1 MHRQSK
7 IAKTGGDIMKF
18 VTPLTATQIEELK
31 ALHHDDG
38 SARVRMRAHSILL
51 SHRGY
56 TLTQIADIY
65 EVHRDTVSGW
75 IDRWEEEG
83 FTGLRDAPRS
93 GCPPTLNSAEQDRA
107 IELLKET
114 PRSIKTALAK
124 LNQETGKTIS
134 EWTLKRIVKRADM
147 SWKRIRQSL
156 KSKRDADEF
165 EQAEQEIAEL
175 QAQHA
180 AGEIDLRYFDEV
192 GFSLI
197 PAVPYAWQPVG
208 ETIEIPTARSSWLTV
223 LGFYNTDNEFISF
236 TVKGSVNSDVVIRC
250 IDEFSE
256 TIDQKT
262 VVLIDNASTHTS
274 GKFKAKLSE
283 WADQDL
289 HIKYLPTYSPELN
302 LIEILWRF
310 IKYHWMPWSAYE
322 SFKALQQ
329 ALEDIL
335 DGIGEKYQ
343 VNFA

>member
-1 MHRQSK
+1 
-7 IAKTGGDIMKF
+7 MKY
-18 VTPLTATQIEELK
+18 VSPLSAAQIEELK
-31 ALHHDDG
+31 ALHHDDI

-51 SHRGY
+51 SHRRY
-56 TLTQIADIY
+56 TINQIADIY
-65 EVHRDTVSGW
+65 EVHCDTVSGW
-75 IDRWEEEG
+75 IDSWEEDG
-83 FTGLRDAPRS
+83 SAGLRDAPRS
-93 GCPPTLNSAEQDRA
+93 GRPPKLTPEEQDRA
-107 IELLKET
+107 VELLKQT

-124 LNQETGKTIS
+124 LRQEIGKTIS
-134 EWTLKRIVKRADM
+134 EWTLKRIVKRAGM
-147 SWKRIRQSL
+147 SWKRIRRSL

-165 EQAEQEIAEL
+165 EHAQQEIEKL

-208 ETIEIPTARSSWLTV
+208 ETIEIPTARSSRLTV
-223 LGFYNTDNEFISF
+223 LGFYNTDNDFISF
-236 TVKGSVNSDVVIRC
+236 TVKGRVNSDVVISC
-250 IDEFSE
+250 FDEVSD

-262 VVLIDNASTHTS
+262 VVLIDNASVHTS
-274 GKFKAKLSE
+274 GKFKAKLTA
-283 WADQDL
+283 WAKKDL
-289 HIKYLPTYSPELN
+289 HVKYLPTYSPELN

-310 IKYHWMPWSAYE
+310 IKYYWMPWSAYE
-322 SFKALQQ
+322 SFKALRQ